1 MKKLKIYFTGG
12 GTGGHSI
19 PIIAVAREIRKLW
32 EGKVIFRYLGPKDPW
47 TQILFPGEEIKIIG
61 ILSGKIRRYITPKSI
76 ILNILD
82 LIKIPLGFLQSF
94 FILLFLRPH
103 LIFSKGGFGSFPV
116 TLAAF
121 LLRIPV
127 FLHESDSIPG
137 LANRICAKFSK
148 KIFVSFEKTL
158 YFPEKKMIF
167 VGNPIRV
174 DLLGA
179 DKEEAKKYLKI
190 TGERPVLLIL
200 GGSQGAQRINEKVLQ
215 VLNQLLQDF
224 EIIHQTGFANFEEI
238 KTTTRFLI
246 KEEFKKYYHLFPF
259 LKEKELKMA
268 YCVADLV
275 VARAG
280 AGTIF
285 EVAALGK
292 PSILIPLPEAAQNH
306 QLNNAYNYAQTG
318 AAILLEEANL
328 TPGFFVGTL
337 KNLILNKKRLEKMK
351 EAAKKFA
358 KPDAATKIAKEI
370 ISYLTKK

>member
-1 MKKLKIYFTGG
+1 
-12 GTGGHSI
+12 
-19 PIIAVAREIRKLW
+19 
-32 EGKVIFRYLGPKDPW
+32 
-47 TQILFPGEEIKIIG
+47 LF
-61 ILSGKIRRYITPKSI
+61 S
-76 ILNILD
+76 
-82 LIKIPLGFLQSF
+82 
-94 FILLFLRPH
+94 RPH

-121 LLRIPV
+121 ILRIPV
-127 FLHESDSIPG
+127 FLHESDSVPG
-137 LANRICAKFSK
+137 LANRICSKFSR

-174 DLLGA
+174 DLLKA
-179 DKEEAKKYLKI
+179 DREEAKKYLKI
-190 TGERPVLLIL
+190 SGEKPVLLIL
-200 GGSQGAQRINEKVLQ
+200 GGSQGAQRINEKILE
-215 VLNQLLQDF
+215 VLNQLLEIF
-224 EIIHQTGFANFEEI
+224 EIIHQVGFANFEKI
-238 KTTTRFLI
+238 KTVTRFLI

-268 YCVADLV
+268 YCLADLV

-285 EVAALGK
+285 EIAALGK

-306 QLNNAYNYAQTG
+306 QLKNAYYYAQKG
-318 AAILLEEANL
+318 AAIIIEEVNL

-337 KNLILNKKRLEKMK
+337 KNLILDKKRMEKMK
-351 EAAKKFA
+351 EAAKSFA
-358 KPDAATKIAKEI
+358 KPEAATKIAKEI

>member
-19 PIIAVAREIRKLW
+19 PIIAVAREIKKLW
-32 EGKVIFRYLGPKDPW
+32 PGEVIFRYLGPKDPW
-47 TQILFPGEEIKIIG
+47 SQILFPGEDIKIIG
-61 ILSGKIRRYITPKSI
+61 ILTGKIRRYFSPKSF
-76 ILNILD
+76 ILNIID
-82 LIKIPLGFLQSF
+82 LIKIPIGFLQSF
-94 FILLFLRPH
+94 FILLFSRPH

-121 LLRIPV
+121 ILRIPV
-127 FLHESDSIPG
+127 FLHESDSVPG
-137 LANRICAKFSK
+137 LANRICSKFSR

-174 DLLGA
+174 DLLKA
-179 DKEEAKKYLKI
+179 DREEAKKYLKI
-190 TGERPVLLIL
+190 SGEKPVLLIL
-200 GGSQGAQRINEKVLQ
+200 GGSQGAQRINEKILE
-215 VLNQLLQDF
+215 VLNQLLEIF
-224 EIIHQTGFANFEEI
+224 EIIHQVGFANFEKI
-238 KTTTRFLI
+238 KTVTRFLI

-268 YCVADLV
+268 YCLADLV

-285 EVAALGK
+285 EIAALGK

-306 QLNNAYNYAQTG
+306 QLKNAYYYAQKG
-318 AAILLEEANL
+318 AAIIIEEVNL

-337 KNLILNKKRLEKMK
+337 KNLILDKKRMEKMK
-351 EAAKKFA
+351 EAAKSFA
-358 KPDAATKIAKEI
+358 KPEAATKIAKEI